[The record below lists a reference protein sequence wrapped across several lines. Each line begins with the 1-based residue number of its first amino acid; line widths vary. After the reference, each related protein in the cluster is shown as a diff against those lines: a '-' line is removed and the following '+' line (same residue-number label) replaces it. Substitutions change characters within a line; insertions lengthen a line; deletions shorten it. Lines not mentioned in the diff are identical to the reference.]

1 MPKCIKV
8 HFHWHSAQ
16 EDPARQLMVLSLAVF
31 RGLTS
36 KGKEGKGEEKGP
48 RRKREENKDRRGEGP
63 LQL

>member
-1 MPKCIKV
+1 
-8 HFHWHSAQ
+8 
-16 EDPARQLMVLSLAVF
+16 MVLSLAVF